1 MTLLRA
7 ILVML
12 VPMAVAGACMST
24 STRAGSSPLPQIPV
38 AATGPLAA
46 IDLPLASLLSPAADA
61 QTTPAPGA
69 ASFHLA
75 VPFRT
80 QKDGDRFQGSNC
92 GPAALGMVLEAFG
105 MAHTNSELR
114 LLTHTYQG
122 TVGART
128 GTALQHMARVG
139 QDFGLTP
146 IGLYEGQEFARWTIE
161 DIRAELRAGRP
172 VIALVKYRLLPGHED
187 SRFRADHY
195 IVIHGM
201 DGDEF
206 LYHDPAFE
214 SPWEG
219 AGRWIDATR
228 LDEAM
233 RPTFPRQQAVAFD
246 AGRHA
251 ALPLLGV

>member
-1 MTLLRA
+1 MVQTN
-7 ILVML
+7 
-12 VPMAVAGACMST
+12 
-24 STRAGSSPLPQIPV
+24 
-38 AATGPLAA
+38 
-46 IDLPLASLLSPAADA
+46 AD
-61 QTTPAPGA
+61 
-69 ASFHLA
+69 
-75 VPFRT
+75 
-80 QKDGDRFQGSNC
+80 
-92 GPAALGMVLEAFG
+92 
-105 MAHTNSELR
+105 LR

-146 IGLYEGQEFARWTIE
+146 DGLYEGPEFTRWTIE
-161 DIRAELRAGRP
+161 GVRAELRAGRP

-201 DGDEF
+201 DGDDF

-219 AGRWIDATR
+219 AARWIDAPW
-228 LDEAM
+228 LEEAM
-233 RPTFPRQQAVAFD
+233 RPTFPRQQAVAFGP
-246 AGRHA
+246 GRHS

>member
-1 MTLLRA
+1 
-7 ILVML
+7 ML
-12 VPMAVAGACMST
+12 VLMAVAAACMSR
-24 STRAGSSPLPQIPV
+24 STHAGSSPLPQTPV
-38 AATGPLAA
+38 AATSRLAATGPLA
-46 IDLPLASLLSPAADA
+46 IDLPLTSLLSPTADA
-61 QTTPAPGA
+61 EGTPAATA
-69 ASFHLA
+69 ASFRLA

-105 MAHTNSELR
+105 ITHTNSELR

-139 QDFGLTP
+139 RDFGLNP
-146 IGLYEGQEFARWTIE
+146 IGLYGGQEFARWTIE

-172 VIALVKYRLLPGHED
+172 VIPLVKYRLLPGHED

-219 AGRWIDATR
+219 AARWIDASR

-246 AGRHA
+246 PGRHA
-251 ALPLLGV
+251 ALPVLGV